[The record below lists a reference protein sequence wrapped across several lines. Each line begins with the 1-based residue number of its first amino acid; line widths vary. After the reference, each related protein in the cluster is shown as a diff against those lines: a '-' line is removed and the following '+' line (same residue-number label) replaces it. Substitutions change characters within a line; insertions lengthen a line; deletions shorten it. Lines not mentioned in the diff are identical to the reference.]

1 MTAPYM
7 FCYNPKCRFH
17 MEISEATAALGEIQY
32 SAMEE
37 AGRTD
42 IFDQPSEINR
52 EYPTTI
58 KRRYFDTKK
67 RRIFLCEDC
76 WNAFAF
82 STRCFVEDQDG

>member
-7 FCYNPKCRFH
+7 FCYNPQCRFH

-42 IFDQPSEINR
+42 IFDQPSKVSR

-58 KRRYFDTKK
+58 KRRYFDTS
-67 RRIFLCEDC
+67 RSRIFLCEDC
-76 WNAFAF
+76 WNAA
-82 STRCFVEDQDG
+82 SFVAECYDEET